1 VIDPFPFG
9 QAFKSP
15 SNVNRLLI
23 TPPPSGHHGSNG
35 KSGNGLGAQQPTPSI
50 GLDNDK
56 PTKKKR
62 KRCGEC
68 VGCQKKDNCG
78 QCAPCRNDKSHQICK
93 VRRCERLTEKKPR
106 KVSPT

>member
-1 VIDPFPFG
+1 M
-9 QAFKSP
+9 
-15 SNVNRLLI
+15 
-23 TPPPSGHHGSNG
+23 
-35 KSGNGLGAQQPTPSI
+35 
-50 GLDNDK
+50 GLDHEKSN
-56 PTKKKR
+56 KKKR

-106 KVSPT
+106 KVT